1 MQRSTHCAFH
11 HSSASSP
18 QFIATSISRALAVY
32 EREAA
37 APFRVASRLTYP
49 ITGVWCASPAPSPRN
64 RGTNEYGHRA
74 AFARQFE
81 GGATFPSIGNDFS
94 VERKIERCSRD

>member
-18 QFIATSISRALAVY
+18 QFIATSISRALALY

-37 APFRVASRLTYP
+37 SCGLPVHLSNHRDRVRKPGAEP
-49 ITGVWCASPAPSPRN
+49 
-64 RGTNEYGHRA
+64 NEYGHRHRA
-74 AFARQFE
+74 AFPRQFE

-94 VERKIERCSRD
+94 VE